1 MADFKN
7 LKTNEILFNEGDF
20 PDNMYIVRNG
30 QISIFNSKEGAENQ
44 LAVVGPGELIG
55 ELALFDKRNRSAS
68 AKALSDS
75 SVVIL
80 PYNQLEK
87 QMETLP
93 EWVKIIMKT
102 MGEKLRIA
110 NNKLLDK
117 KLNK

>member
-30 QISIFNSKEGAENQ
+30 QISIFNSKNGVENQ
-44 LAVVGPGELIG
+44 LAIVGPGELIG
-55 ELALFDKRNRSAS
+55 ELAMFDKKPRSAS

-80 PYNQLEK
+80 PYPQLEK

-93 EWVKIIMKT
+93 DWVKIIMKT

-110 NNKLLDK
+110 NQKLLDK
-117 KLNK
+117 K

>member
-7 LKTNEILFNEGDF
+7 FKANEIIFSEGDF

-30 QISIFNSKEGAENQ
+30 QISIFNSKNGIDNQ

-55 ELALFDKRNRSAS
+55 ELAMFDKKPRSAS
-68 AKALSDS
+68 AKALSDC

-80 PYNQLEK
+80 PYTQLEK

-93 EWVKIIMKT
+93 EWVKILMKA

-110 NNKLLDK
+110 NQKLIDK
-117 KLNK
+117 KL